1 MAYDRQDVSRM
12 DQKSL
17 GEFIP
22 LKHKEMVAIAGE
34 NGEKITNLDPVQC
47 EDFKSRN
54 EELRE
59 ANVRF
64 STLRTAAK
72 AFETS
77 QAEFNKEFKTAD
89 RKGLPFAGG
98 DPNAGGVDPSGGAV
112 DPNQQYK
119 SLGELFTETDHY
131 KGIHEKG
138 MPSGTF
144 RAGGWDP
151 KVEGNLTAEL
161 DGVSTKSLDM
171 AALKATMMTTA
182 GWPPYPSLSPRPPVL
197 TAVQQPVVADLIPQD
212 DTTQPAILYYEE
224 TTFTENAQFTS
235 EGQTKSE
242 AALGLELRT
251 QPVVK
256 IAVTLPITEEQI
268 MDIPQVRGY
277 IDGRL
282 TLMVKRKEEDGLLNG
297 NGVAPQLRGFHNV
310 PGIGSITRA
319 SLEDNPDAILRA
331 ITDVNMIQGYANTS
345 GVVLNPLQ
353 WLAIRLLRTK
363 TGDYIW
369 GHPALVGPA
378 TLWGLPVISTNAQ
391 TAGRALVG
399 DFVGYSH
406 ISRRLGIRIDV
417 GYIDKDFVN
426 DIQRIRLEERLCLEV
441 YRNKAFEE
449 VLGLNAAPTS

>member
-1 MAYDRQDVSRM
+1 MAYDRQDVSKM
-12 DQKSL
+12 SL
-17 GEFIP
+17 DDLKGFIP
-22 LKHKEMVAIAGE
+22 TKNKELVTIAGE
-34 NGEKITNLDPVQC
+34 TGEKLKSLKPDEV
-47 EDFKSRN
+47 EDFQARN
-54 EELRE
+54 EELKE
-59 ANVRF
+59 ANVRY
-64 STLRTAAK
+64 SSLRAAAK
-72 AFETS
+72 AFEEQ

-89 RKGLPFAGG
+89 RKGLPFPGG
-98 DPNAGGVDPSGGAV
+98 DPSKQGQEGQEQVF
-112 DPNQQYK
+112 K
-119 SLGELFTETDHY
+119 TLGELFTESPSYTRVR
-131 KGIHEKG
+131 EKG
-138 MPSGTF
+138 MPGGTF
-144 RAGGWDP
+144 KAGGWDP
-151 KVEGNLTAEL
+151 KVEGNLSQEIENISAKSLAEL
-161 DGVSTKSLDM
+161 SS
-171 AALKATMMTTA
+171 LKATMMTTA
-182 GWPPYPSLSPRPPVL
+182 GWAPYPSLSPRPPVL

-224 TTFTENAQFTS
+224 TTFTENADFVA
-235 EGQTKSE
+235 EGQPKPE
-242 AALGLELRT
+242 AALGLTLRT

-256 IAVTLPITEEQI
+256 IAVTLPVTEEQI
-268 MDIPQVRGY
+268 MDIPQIRGY

-282 TLMVKRKEEDGLLNG
+282 TLMLKRKEEFGLLNG

-310 PGIGSITRA
+310 PGIGSITRGA
-319 SLEDNPDAILRA
+319 LEDNPDVILRA
-331 ITDVNMIQGYANTS
+331 ITDVNSIQGYANAS
-345 GVVLNPLQ
+345 GIVMNPLQ

-417 GYIDKDFVN
+417 GYIDKDFIN
-426 DIQRIRLEERLCLEV
+426 DIERIRLEERLSLEV